1 MLATKTPWTSLKP
14 VNYLV
19 AGLFA
24 LLVAG
29 CGGDSSGNTDDSATS
44 LSNRTTEIVARTGP
58 IVAVRVG
65 GTALLSDNN
74 SYTTLSQPLSYHWSL
89 VSRPDGSKTV
99 LNNPTS
105 RNPSLV
111 ADVRGEY
118 RAQLVVRAGGVSS
131 QRAIQLV
138 VATVAPERLTGPF
151 FHQGLSS
158 SCVSCHNDGFV
169 TIGSKAGDHLAT
181 SNTCETCHTPLGFDI
196 VSFVDHQE
204 VSGNCSGCHNGVL
217 AIGKSSFH
225 LPTNGECDSCHNT
238 TSFFALSTDGSF
250 DHTGITS
257 GCAGCHNGTSATGKT
272 PDPGDNPPG
281 THPVTSADC
290 INCHSTESFQEAFT
304 DHSGPA
310 VVGNRCDSCHGAFS
324 NDNISDPPAGH
335 PTMTRIDSSIIDCG
349 YCHGIATFSLNGIF
363 NHGLVDPAE
372 LACESCHND
381 SNSINAAGK
390 ASAVNHLATTTDC
403 GACHNTEAFTP
414 AFGVDHSGPEVV
426 GHRCDECHGVNAS
439 GKPADVFSPPPGSML
454 IDSHMP
460 TAITNPII
468 PTPPNDRDCADCH
481 TPGTFMTGTFDHDL
495 SFFSPAPV
503 CADCHDNVIT
513 LGKLED
519 HIPTNPATQDC
530 ADCHN
535 TTDFT
540 AVTFTHAGI
549 DVNNCGLCHDGNIA
563 RGKSLSTHLP
573 TTQNCFVCHNYTDPT
588 FALASSFSHSGIND
602 NCESCHGGNPNYVA
616 VGAIGKK
623 ISHIPALTQCDQC
636 HDTLATNAGDFSPAP
651 KFMPDVHFNLTNP
664 ISNGCEGCHV
674 SRFLPLPS
682 NPGAELVKD
691 ANHVPTAQDC
701 EVCHSNAVG
710 GFTQSS
716 MLLHSG
722 ITDNCVSCHNGN
734 FTGVGTIGARAM
746 TPTENDVPPGTHP
759 VTSADCA
766 LCHDTIS
773 FANAFVDH
781 NDPAVLAVRCDSC
794 HVANGSG
801 TAKGMDAGHVVT
813 SQDCGVCH
821 AAGGSFKPAIFDHSG
836 IVDNCVSCH
845 DGSIATGTAAKT
857 NPPHIPIGN
866 QDCSVCHTPTA
877 FAQATFNHQN
887 ITNNCV
893 SCHNGI
899 TATGK
904 DNDHVPTIGDCVD
917 CHQTTGFL
925 PATFNHAGIV
935 DNCSSCHATGFA
947 TPKIADHV
955 PTTQDCGVCHTT
967 NAFRPATFDH
977 TGISGNCES
986 CHDGNTAKGKIDA
999 VPAHIPTSLDCSS
1012 CHTTATFVGGSWTHD
1027 ASSAN
1032 NCDTCHDGNIATG
1045 KIDAVLP
1052 HLSTTEQCDVCH
1064 TTNSWAPT
1072 SFRHDPL
1079 GNYPGDHRRNPGCNG
1094 CHGNTISANIPWRWP
1109 EYAPFCAACH
1119 AGDFE
1124 REGDHNGGDNGTV
1137 AQNRNCGGSGCHRV
1151 SDSGF

>member
-1 MLATKTPWTSLKP
+1 
-14 VNYLV
+14 
-19 AGLFA
+19 
-24 LLVAG
+24 
-29 CGGDSSGNTDDSATS
+29 
-44 LSNRTTEIVARTGP
+44 
-58 IVAVRVG
+58 
-65 GTALLSDNN
+65 
-74 SYTTLSQPLSYHWSL
+74 
-89 VSRPDGSKTV
+89 
-99 LNNPTS
+99 
-105 RNPSLV
+105 
-111 ADVRGEY
+111 
-118 RAQLVVRAGGVSS
+118 
-131 QRAIQLV
+131 
-138 VATVAPERLTGPF
+138 
-151 FHQGLSS
+151 
-158 SCVSCHNDGFV
+158 
-169 TIGSKAGDHLAT
+169 
-181 SNTCETCHTPLGFDI
+181 
-196 VSFVDHQE
+196 
-204 VSGNCSGCHNGVL
+204 
-217 AIGKSSFH
+217 
-225 LPTNGECDSCHNT
+225 
-238 TSFFALSTDGSF
+238 
-250 DHTGITS
+250 
-257 GCAGCHNGTSATGKT
+257 
-272 PDPGDNPPG
+272 
-281 THPVTSADC
+281 
-290 INCHSTESFQEAFT
+290 
-304 DHSGPA
+304 
-310 VVGNRCDSCHGAFS
+310 
-324 NDNISDPPAGH
+324 
-335 PTMTRIDSSIIDCG
+335 
-349 YCHGIATFSLNGIF
+349 
-363 NHGLVDPAE
+363 
-372 LACESCHND
+372 
-381 SNSINAAGK
+381 
-390 ASAVNHLATTTDC
+390 
-403 GACHNTEAFTP
+403 
-414 AFGVDHSGPEVV
+414 
-426 GHRCDECHGVNAS
+426 
-439 GKPADVFSPPPGSML
+439 
-454 IDSHMP
+454 
-460 TAITNPII
+460 
-468 PTPPNDRDCADCH
+468 
-481 TPGTFMTGTFDHDL
+481 
-495 SFFSPAPV
+495 
-503 CADCHDNVIT
+503 
-513 LGKLED
+513 
-519 HIPTNPATQDC
+519 
-530 ADCHN
+530 
-535 TTDFT
+535 
-540 AVTFTHAGI
+540 
-549 DVNNCGLCHDGNIA
+549 
-563 RGKSLSTHLP
+563 
-573 TTQNCFVCHNYTDPT
+573 
-588 FALASSFSHSGIND
+588 
-602 NCESCHGGNPNYVA
+602 
-616 VGAIGKK
+616 
-623 ISHIPALTQCDQC
+623 
-636 HDTLATNAGDFSPAP
+636 
-651 KFMPDVHFNLTNP
+651 
-664 ISNGCEGCHV
+664 
-674 SRFLPLPS
+674 
-682 NPGAELVKD
+682 
-691 ANHVPTAQDC
+691 
-701 EVCHSNAVG
+701 
-710 GFTQSS
+710 
-716 MLLHSG
+716 
-722 ITDNCVSCHNGN
+722 
-734 FTGVGTIGARAM
+734 M

-781 NDPAVLAVRCDSC
+781 TDPAVLAVRCDSG

-887 ITNNCV
+887 ITNNCG

-1072 SFRHDPL
+1072 NFRHDPQ
-1079 GNYPGDHRRNPGCNG
+1079 GNYPGDHRRDPGCNG